1 MQTISIMKKPQVN
14 ANSFVYKIFQMPYRR
29 FLKIRGE
36 AREIALG
43 FALGLFVGITP
54 TMGIQMIIAVF
65 FAALFK
71 WNKISAAIGVWI
83 SNPLTAPVI
92 YSITYLLGAG
102 ILGLKNS
109 FRLSDL
115 QGITAVVEILKKA
128 PEILVALVI
137 GGIVLGFPIAVL
149 GYYLSY
155 AAIRRYR
162 EGIKRKLRKQK
173 EKIAALKAKRKA
185 VKPKRSKKAIKP
197 DKVAPNA
204 EGPGQATH

>member
-1 MQTISIMKKPQVN
+1 M
-14 ANSFVYKIFQMPYRR
+14 VYKIFQMPYKR

-36 AREIALG
+36 PREIALG

-54 TMGIQMIIAVF
+54 TMGVQTIIAVF

-71 WNKISAAIGVWI
+71 WTKISAAIGVWI

-92 YSITYLLGAG
+92 YSITYLFGAG
-102 ILGLKNS
+102 IMGLKNS

-115 QGITAVVEILKKA
+115 QGITAVVEIFKKA
-128 PEILVALVI
+128 PEIFVALTI

-155 AAIRRYR
+155 ATIQRYR
-162 EGIKRKLRKQK
+162 EGIKRKLLKQK
-173 EKIAALKAKRKA
+173 ERIAARKAKRKA
-185 VKPKRSKKAIKP
+185 GKPKRSKKAIKP
-197 DKVAPNA
+197 DKTPPNS
-204 EGPGQATH
+204 EEPDPSLPI

>member
-1 MQTISIMKKPQVN
+1 MKKPKVN

-29 FLKIRGE
+29 FLRIRGE
-36 AREIALG
+36 AREIALC

-92 YSITYLLGAG
+92 YSITYLFGAG

-115 QGITAVVEILKKA
+115 QGFTAVVEILKKA
-128 PEILVALVI
+128 PEIFVALIV

-155 AAIRRYR
+155 TAIQKYR
-162 EGIKRKLRKQK
+162 EGIKRKLLKQK
-173 EKIAALKAKRKA
+173 ERIAALKAKRKA
-185 VKPKRSKKAIKP
+185 GKPKRCKKGMKP
-197 DKVAPNA
+197 GKISSSA
-204 EGPGQATH
+204 EEPGQAV

>member
-1 MQTISIMKKPQVN
+1 MKKPKVN
-14 ANSFVYKIFQMPYRR
+14 PNSIIYKIFQMPYRR

-36 AREIALG
+36 PREIALG

-71 WNKISAAIGVWI
+71 WNKISSAIGVWI
-83 SNPLTAPVI
+83 SNPLTAPLI
-92 YSITYLLGAG
+92 YSLTYLLGAG

-128 PEILVALVI
+128 PEIFVALII

-155 AAIRRYR
+155 AAIQRYR
-162 EGIKRKLRKQK
+162 EGIKRKLLKQK
-173 EKIAALKAKRKA
+173 EKITTLKAKRKA
-185 VKPKRSKKAIKP
+185 EKPKRCKKRIKP
-197 DKVAPNA
+197 GKISPNA
-204 EGPGQATH
+204 EEPGQATY